1 MSGMSSMT
9 TRKREGSAACARSP
23 HIAGRVGR
31 PGTCGSSARVARH
44 TGAPAD
50 QGATQAMVGRLDAL
64 EGVRLPAL
72 DARLDA
78 AATAPVSQVR
88 CCMQVDATR

>member
-1 MSGMSSMT
+1 
-9 TRKREGSAACARSP
+9 
-23 HIAGRVGR
+23 
-31 PGTCGSSARVARH
+31 
-44 TGAPAD
+44 
-50 QGATQAMVGRLDAL
+50 MVGRLDAL

-88 CCMQVDATR
+88 GRTQAGAMR